1 MLNIVISKERFETAE
16 KRCNRKF
23 TPLHLTTI
31 CSVVRDWLSERGR
44 LSIVYFSAIL
54 KRLIL
59 ELLEHQKLGI

>member
-16 KRCNRKF
+16 KICNRKF

-44 LSIVYFSAIL
+44 RSIEYFSVIL
-54 KRLIL
+54 KLPIL
-59 ELLEHQKLGI
+59 E